1 MTNSFAPPA
10 ERAIGA
16 ENFLTDG
23 TLAVLRITRCRDCGS
38 AWFPARA
45 QCSTCASRDMSEELT
60 STSGIAYASSVVRI
74 GPPGF
79 EAPYVLAYVDLDGVR
94 LLAHAESA
102 EALTPGTPVELRLAT
117 IGPMTTAPC
126 CPTPSLQQR
135 KERHD
140 ERRGIRCRRGC
151 SPVR

>member
-102 EALTPGTPVELRLAT
+102 EALTPGTPVELRLAA
-117 IGPMTTAPC
+117 IGSDDDGLLLSYTVAATAEGK
-126 CPTPSLQQR
+126 TR
-135 KERHD
+135 
-140 ERRGIRCRRGC
+140 
-151 SPVR
+151 

>member
-1 MTNSFAPPA
+1 
-10 ERAIGA
+10 
-16 ENFLTDG
+16 

-102 EALTPGTPVELRLAT
+102 EALTPGTPVELRLAA
-117 IGPMTTAPC
+117 IGSDDDGPLRSSAVPARAEGRTRGAQRY
-126 CPTPSLQQR
+126 SLQAR
-135 KERHD
+135 VFTRSVSIEVPRPTNSA
-140 ERRGIRCRRGC
+140 I
-151 SPVR
+151 